1 MEKVSNDDLVGY
13 IVLAQ
18 NSDAK
23 MGLDR
28 YLLCLIWKK
37 AYVLNLTLVYI

>member
-18 NSDAK
+18 NSDVR
-23 MGLDR
+23 MGVDR
-28 YLLCLIWKK
+28 YIVFGLEPVILYLI
-37 AYVLNLTLVYI
+37 